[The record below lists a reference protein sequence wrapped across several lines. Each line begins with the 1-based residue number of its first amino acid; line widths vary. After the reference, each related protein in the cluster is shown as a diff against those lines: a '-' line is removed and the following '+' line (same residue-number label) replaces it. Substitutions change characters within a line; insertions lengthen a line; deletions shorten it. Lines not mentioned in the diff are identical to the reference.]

1 MISLIIPAS
10 TSTREYTD
18 VLIKNINKS
27 FMNFTVNYITFEKQK
42 ITFFKAISA
51 AQKQR
56 KNFKQ
61 IL

>member
-1 MISLIIPAS
+1 
-10 TSTREYTD
+10 
-18 VLIKNINKS
+18 
-27 FMNFTVNYITFEKQK
+27 MNFTVNYITFEKQK

-61 IL
+61 KLVTFRFK